1 MTNEELPTPT
11 RHRGTAR
18 AYVVAFAGC
27 AAMIVGALV
36 ALVAGLVL
44 PDGSAAQTVVAGGAL
59 WIVAGCV
66 VVTAVATLYLFAQFI
81 WTLAGAGKGTYLPA
95 ASNTRQR
102 VQD

>member
-18 AYVVAFAGC
+18 AYVVAFTGC

-36 ALVAGLVL
+36 ALVVGLVL
-44 PDGSAAQTVVAGGAL
+44 PDDSAAQTVVAGGAL

-66 VVTAVATLYLFAQFI
+66 VVTAAAAIYLFAQFV
-81 WTLAGAGKGTYLPA
+81 WMLLRA
-95 ASNTRQR
+95 ARAT
-102 VQD
+102 